1 MDSMYSNDS
10 TLWPETRG
18 TRQKDKEGWHMAEP
32 TIKTTNPFS
41 GQSINLTRD
50 EYVVYTMVKKF
61 EKMGEYD
68 LMQEGLSKFS
78 KMNPKAYMVLLD

>member
-1 MDSMYSNDS
+1 
-10 TLWPETRG
+10 
-18 TRQKDKEGWHMAEP
+18 MAEP

-50 EYVVYTMVKKF
+50 EDVVYTMVKKF

-68 LMQEGLSKFS
+68 LMQEGL
-78 KMNPKAYMVLLD
+78 D

>member
-1 MDSMYSNDS
+1 
-10 TLWPETRG
+10 
-18 TRQKDKEGWHMAEP
+18 MAEP

-61 EKMGEYD
+61 EQMGEYD
-68 LMQEGLSKFS
+68 LMQEGLTKFS
-78 KMNPKAYMVLLD
+78 KMNPEAYMVLLD